1 MFILKHIKRGWL
13 QTFVQN
19 NYSVLFHLY
28 FRLFI
33 CPPDLKKIHFPW
45 KLTFDL
51 SPRLGPGS
59 AAELTV
65 RPGPTAF

>member
-19 NYSVLFHLY
+19 NYSALFHLY

-33 CPPDLKKIHFPW
+33 CPADLNKPYFPW

-51 SPRLGPGS
+51 SSRLRPGP